1 LTKERSAL
9 HSFFYVLYI
18 PTFALRN
25 KDPYF
30 FIGWPTRMKHITTFE
45 LKEKMERTESFQLI
59 DTREPDKYA
68 ECHIEGALNIPQI
81 DLPDM
86 GHLVAKDKP
95 VIIYCL
101 YGVKS
106 QAPYLYLTEKMKFK
120 NIYVLEGGI
129 YQWAADI
136 DPSLPIA

>member
-1 LTKERSAL
+1 
-9 HSFFYVLYI
+9 
-18 PTFALRN
+18 
-25 KDPYF
+25 
-30 FIGWPTRMKHITTFE
+30 MKHITTYE
-45 LKEKMERTESFQLI
+45 LKEKIENKESFQLI
-59 DTREPDKYA
+59 DTREADKYA
-68 ECHIEGALNIPQI
+68 ECHIEGAINIPQI

-86 GHLVAKDKP
+86 NHLITKEIP

-106 QAPYLYLTEKMKFK
+106 QAPYLYLTEKLKYK

-136 DPSLPIA
+136 DPTLPIL